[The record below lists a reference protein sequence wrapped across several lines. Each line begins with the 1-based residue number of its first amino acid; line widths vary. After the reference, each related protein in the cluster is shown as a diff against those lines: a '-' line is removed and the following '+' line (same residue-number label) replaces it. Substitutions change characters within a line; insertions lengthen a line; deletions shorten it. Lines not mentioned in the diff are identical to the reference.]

1 MEVHSCRQLCYA
13 EGPLHPGQARVYAVG
28 ASSLS
33 SCASAGEGD
42 TMRPQDFM
50 SATINRILAAIALS
64 FVAIAQGMA
73 DDETAGAVPPET
85 LPSFAPVLKKI
96 TPAVVK
102 VEIRGHAA
110 APAGSKRR
118 ETREIHEVGSGV
130 VYDAGQ
136 GLIITNHHV
145 IDHADEITVTLTD
158 GRVLRAKRV
167 GSDPDFDLA
176 LIRVRADNLPSI
188 PFGDSSKLEVGDIV
202 LAIGY
207 PANLAQSVTSG
218 IVGGLHRTN
227 VGIEQHENFIQTDA
241 AVYPGN
247 SGGALVNIKGD
258 LVGINTAF
266 IGSTSTNPGV
276 GFAIPVNMS
285 RIIADQLLKYG
296 DIRRGTLGIT
306 IEEPTPAVLRDLKL
320 AGPQQGPVITK
331 VDPGSAGERAGLKAG
346 DVVTRIGEREA
357 INAAFL
363 RTRIALLRIG
373 DTAELAILRDGKPMT
388 IRAVIAERQPRTSS
402 K

>member
-1 MEVHSCRQLCYA
+1 MTGVRRSHRF
-13 EGPLHPGQARVYAVG
+13 V
-28 ASSLS
+28 
-33 SCASAGEGD
+33 
-42 TMRPQDFM
+42 
-50 SATINRILAAIALS
+50 NRIIGAIALS
-64 FVAIAQGMA
+64 FLVTAQALAEDDGTAPAVSPEAI
-73 DDETAGAVPPET
+73 PT
-85 LPSFAPVLKKI
+85 LAPILKNI

-102 VEIRGHAA
+102 IEIKGHAA
-110 APAGSKRR
+110 TGTNAKRR

-130 VYDAGQ
+130 VYDASQ

-158 GRVLRAKRV
+158 GRTLRAKRV

-176 LIRVRADNLPSI
+176 LVRVRADSLPSI
-188 PFGDSSKLEVGDIV
+188 PFGDSSQLEVGDIV

-207 PANLAQSVTSG
+207 PANMAQSVTSG

-227 VGIEQHENFIQTDA
+227 IGIEQHENFIQTDA

-266 IGSTSTNPGV
+266 IGSSSTNPGV

-285 RIIADQLLKYG
+285 RIIADQILKYG

-306 IEEPTPAVLRDLKL
+306 IEDPTPAAIGDMKL
-320 AGPQQGPVITK
+320 AGRPPGAVITK
-331 VDPGSAGERAGLKAG
+331 VDRGSAGERAGVKAG
-346 DVVTRIGEREA
+346 NFVTMIGERDV

-363 RTRIALLRIG
+363 RNRIALLRIG
-373 DTAELAILRDGKPMT
+373 ETAELAILRAGKQMT
-388 IRAVIAERQPRTSS
+388 IQAIVAERQPRTSS

>member
-1 MEVHSCRQLCYA
+1 MWA
-13 EGPLHPGQARVYAVG
+13 
-28 ASSLS
+28 
-33 SCASAGEGD
+33 
-42 TMRPQDFM
+42 TMH
-50 SATINRILAAIALS
+50 RIVVAIALS
-64 FVAIAQGMA
+64 LVSIAQA
-73 DDETAGAVPPET
+73 VPAEDEAAGAGRSDA
-85 LPSFAPVLKKI
+85 LPSFAPILRKI

-102 VEIRGHAA
+102 VDSRGRAM
-110 APAGSKRR
+110 APANSKKR

-130 VYDAGQ
+130 VFDPSL

-158 GRVLRAKRV
+158 GRVLQARRV

-176 LIRVRADNLPSI
+176 LIRVRGDNLPSI
-188 PFGDSSKLEVGDIV
+188 PIGDSSKLEVGDIV

-207 PANLAQSVTSG
+207 PAALAQSVTSG

-227 VGIEQHENFIQTDA
+227 LGIEQHENFIQTDA

-247 SGGALVNIKGD
+247 SGGALVNVKGD

-285 RIIADQLLKYG
+285 RIIADQILKYG

-306 IEEPTPAVLRDLKL
+306 VEDPTPAVLRNAKL
-320 AGPQQGPVITK
+320 TSPQPGAVITK
-331 VDPGSAGERAGLKAG
+331 VESGSAGERAGLKPG
-346 DVVTRIGEREA
+346 DVVAKVGGREV
-357 INAAFL
+357 ISAAFL

-373 DTAELAILRDGKPMT
+373 ETAELAISRDGNPMA
-388 IRAVIAERQPRTSS
+388 IRAVVVERRPRTSS

>member
-1 MEVHSCRQLCYA
+1 MPKVGFTPLRRGFTRLFCTPPAHPLEEDSTRRQDLMLA
-13 EGPLHPGQARVYAVG
+13 P
-28 ASSLS
+28 
-33 SCASAGEGD
+33 
-42 TMRPQDFM
+42 
-50 SATINRILAAIALS
+50 INRICAAIGLS
-64 FVAIAQGMA
+64 FAVTLAMMGRG
-73 DDETAGAVPPET
+73 TAANDGTAAAAPDK
-85 LPSFAPVLKKI
+85 LPSFAPILKKI
-96 TPAVVK
+96 APAVVK
-102 VEIRGHAA
+102 VEIRGR
-110 APAGSKRR
+110 APSGTSSRRR

-130 VYDAGQ
+130 VYDPGQ
-136 GLIITNHHV
+136 GLVITNHHV

-158 GRVLRAKRV
+158 GRSLRATRV

-176 LIRVRADNLPSI
+176 VIKVRADGLPSI

-218 IVGGLHRTN
+218 IVSGLHRTN
-227 VGIEQHENFIQTDA
+227 IGIEQHENFIQTDA

-247 SGGALVNIKGD
+247 SGGALVDTKGN

-266 IGSTSTNPGV
+266 IGSTNTNPGV

-285 RIIADQLLKYG
+285 RIIADQILKYG

-306 IEEPTPAVLRDLKL
+306 IEDPTPAAIGDMKL
-320 AGPQQGPVITK
+320 AGRPPGAVITK
-331 VDPGSAGERAGLKAG
+331 VDRGSAGERAGLKAG
-346 DVVTRIGEREA
+346 DFVTMIGERDV

-363 RTRIALLRIG
+363 RNRIALLRIG
-373 DTAELAILRDGKPMT
+373 ETAELAILRAGKQM
-388 IRAVIAERQPRTSS
+388 IIQAIVAERQPRTSS

>member
-1 MEVHSCRQLCYA
+1 MTGVRRSHRF
-13 EGPLHPGQARVYAVG
+13 V
-28 ASSLS
+28 
-33 SCASAGEGD
+33 
-42 TMRPQDFM
+42 
-50 SATINRILAAIALS
+50 NRIIGAIALS
-64 FVAIAQGMA
+64 FLVTAQALAEDDGTAPAVSPEAI
-73 DDETAGAVPPET
+73 PT
-85 LPSFAPVLKKI
+85 LAPILKNI

-102 VEIRGHAA
+102 IEIKGHAA
-110 APAGSKRR
+110 TGTNAKRR

-130 VYDAGQ
+130 VYDASQ

-145 IDHADEITVTLTD
+145 INHADEITVTLTD
-158 GRVLRAKRV
+158 GRTLKAKRL
-167 GSDPDFDLA
+167 GSDPDFDVA
-176 LIRVRADNLPSI
+176 MIKVRADNLPSI

-207 PANLAQSVTSG
+207 PMNMAQSVTSG

-227 VGIEQHENFIQTDA
+227 IGIEQHENFIQTDA

-266 IGSTSTNPGV
+266 IGSTNTNPGV

-285 RIIADQLLKYG
+285 RIIANQILKFG

-306 IEEPTPAVLRDLKL
+306 IEDSTPAVIRDMKL
-320 AGPQQGPVITK
+320 TGPQPGAVITR
-331 VDPGSAGERAGLKAG
+331 VDRGSAGERAGLKSG
-346 DVVTRIGEREA
+346 DVVTRLGAEA
-357 INAAFL
+357 VRNAPFL
-363 RTRIALLRIG
+363 RTRIALLRISE
-373 DTAELAILRDGKPMT
+373 TAELSILREGQQMT
-388 IRAVIAERQPRTSS
+388 IRATVAERQPRTSS

>member
-1 MEVHSCRQLCYA
+1 M
-13 EGPLHPGQARVYAVG
+13 
-28 ASSLS
+28 
-33 SCASAGEGD
+33 
-42 TMRPQDFM
+42 
-50 SATINRILAAIALS
+50 NRIIGAIALS
-64 FVAIAQGMA
+64 FMVTTQAM
-73 DDETAGAVPPET
+73 TAEDGTAPTVLPEVMPT
-85 LPSFAPVLKKI
+85 LAPILKKI

-102 VEIRGHAA
+102 LETKGRAA
-110 APAGSKRR
+110 AGTAGTNAKRR

-130 VYDAGQ
+130 VYDASQ

-145 IDHADEITVTLTD
+145 IDHADEITVTLID
-158 GRVLRAKRV
+158 GRTLKAKRL

-176 LIRVRADNLPSI
+176 MIKVQADNLPSI

-207 PANLAQSVTSG
+207 PMNMAQSVTSG

-227 VGIEQHENFIQTDA
+227 IGIEQHENFIQTDA

-247 SGGALVNIKGD
+247 SGGALVNIQGD

-266 IGSTSTNPGV
+266 IGSTNTNPGV

-285 RIIADQLLKYG
+285 RIIANQILKFG
-296 DIRRGTLGIT
+296 DIHRGTLGIT
-306 IEEPTPAVLRDLKL
+306 IEEPTPAVIRDMKL
-320 AGPQQGPVITK
+320 PGPQPGAVITR
-331 VDPGSAGERAGLKAG
+331 VDHGSSGERAGLKSG
-346 DVVTRIGEREA
+346 DVVTKLGAEA
-357 INAAFL
+357 VRNAPSL

-373 DTAELAILRDGKPMT
+373 ETAELAILREGKPMT
-388 IRAVIAERQPRTSS
+388 IRAIMAERQSRTSS

>member
-1 MEVHSCRQLCYA
+1 MLETPLYA
-13 EGPLHPGQARVYAVG
+13 SQAVAYAVG
-28 ASSLS
+28 AGRSIPIRRQEFML
-33 SCASAGEGD
+33 A
-42 TMRPQDFM
+42 TM
-50 SATINRILAAIALS
+50 NRIFAAIALS
-64 FVAIAQGMA
+64 FVVAQGNAA
-73 DDETAGAVPPET
+73 DDGTAGAVPPDR
-85 LPSFAPVLKKI
+85 LPSFAPILKKI
-96 TPAVVK
+96 TPAVAK
-102 VEIRGHAA
+102 VEIRGRAA
-110 APAGSKRR
+110 ATGTNPRR
-118 ETREIHEVGSGV
+118 REIHEVGSGV
-130 VYDAGQ
+130 VYDASQ

-158 GRVLRAKRV
+158 GRILRAKRV

-176 LIRVRADNLPSI
+176 LIKVRADNLPSI

-218 IVGGLHRTN
+218 IVSGLHRTN
-227 VGIEQHENFIQTDA
+227 IGIEQHENFIQTDA

-247 SGGALVNIKGD
+247 SGGALVDTKGD

-266 IGSTSTNPGV
+266 IGSTNTNPGV

-306 IEEPTPAVLRDLKL
+306 IEDPTPAVLRDMKL
-320 AGPQQGPVITK
+320 TAPQAGAVITR
-331 VDPGSAGERAGLKAG
+331 VDRGSAGERAGLKSG
-346 DVVTRIGEREA
+346 DVVTKFGERA
-357 INAAFL
+357 VINAPFL

-373 DTAELAILRDGKPMT
+373 ETAELAILRDGKPMT
-388 IRAVIAERQPRTSS
+388 IRAVVAERQPRTSS

>member
-1 MEVHSCRQLCYA
+1 M
-13 EGPLHPGQARVYAVG
+13 
-28 ASSLS
+28 
-33 SCASAGEGD
+33 
-42 TMRPQDFM
+42 
-50 SATINRILAAIALS
+50 NRIFGAIALS
-64 FVAIAQGMA
+64 FVALGEGVAA
-73 DDETAGAVPPET
+73 DDRTAPAVAQAP
-85 LPSFAPVLKKI
+85 LPSLAPVLKKI

-102 VEIRGHAA
+102 IEIRGR
-110 APAGSKRR
+110 APVATNSRRR

-158 GRVLRAKRV
+158 GRVLNAKRV

-176 LIRVRADNLPSI
+176 LVRVRADSLPSI
-188 PFGDSSKLEVGDIV
+188 PFGDSSQLEVGDIV

-227 VGIEQHENFIQTDA
+227 IGIEQHENFIQTDA

-247 SGGALVNIKGD
+247 SGGALVNTKGD

-266 IGSTSTNPGV
+266 IGSSSTNPGV
-276 GFAIPVNMS
+276 GFAIPVNMA
-285 RIIADQLLKYG
+285 RIIADQILKYG

-306 IEEPTPAVLRDLKL
+306 IENPPPAVTRDPNQPG
-320 AGPQQGPVITK
+320 AVITK
-331 VDPGSAGERAGLKAG
+331 VDRGSAGERAGLKVG
-346 DVVTRIGEREA
+346 DVVVNIGDAAVR
-357 INAAFL
+357 NAPFL

-373 DTAELAILRDGKPMT
+373 ETAELAILRDGKAMT
-388 IRAVIAERQPRTSS
+388 IRATIAERQPQTSS

>member
-1 MEVHSCRQLCYA
+1 MK
-13 EGPLHPGQARVYAVG
+13 
-28 ASSLS
+28 
-33 SCASAGEGD
+33 
-42 TMRPQDFM
+42 
-50 SATINRILAAIALS
+50 RIFAAIALTFAVMGQS
-64 FVAIAQGMA
+64 IAA
-73 DDETAGAVPPET
+73 DDGAAPAPAPTPT
-85 LPSFAPVLKKI
+85 LAPILKKI

-102 VEIRGHAA
+102 IEIRGR
-110 APAGSKRR
+110 APAGTNSRR
-118 ETREIHEVGSGV
+118 REIHEVGSGV
-130 VYDAGQ
+130 VYDASQ

-158 GRVLRAKRV
+158 GRVLTAKRV

-176 LIRVRADNLPSI
+176 LIKVRVDSLPSI
-188 PFGDSSKLEVGDIV
+188 PFGDSSQLEVGDIV

-227 VGIEQHENFIQTDA
+227 IGIEQHENFIQTDA

-285 RIIADQLLKYG
+285 RIIADQILKYG

-306 IEEPTPAVLRDLKL
+306 IEDPTPAVLRDMKL
-320 AGPQQGPVITK
+320 TAPQAGAVITR
-331 VDPGSAGERAGLKAG
+331 VDPGSAGERAGLKSG
-346 DVVTRIGEREA
+346 DVVTKLGEVAVR
-357 INAAFL
+357 NAPFL

-373 DTAELAILRDGKPMT
+373 ETAELAILREGKQMT
-388 IRAVIAERQPRTSS
+388 IRAIMAERQPRTSS

>member
-1 MEVHSCRQLCYA
+1 MWA
-13 EGPLHPGQARVYAVG
+13 
-28 ASSLS
+28 
-33 SCASAGEGD
+33 
-42 TMRPQDFM
+42 TMH
-50 SATINRILAAIALS
+50 RIIVAIALS
-64 FVAIAQGMA
+64 FVAIAQA
-73 DDETAGAVPPET
+73 LPAEDEAAGGGRSDA
-85 LPSFAPVLKKI
+85 LPSFAPILKKI

-102 VEIRGHAA
+102 VDSRGRGM
-110 APAGSKRR
+110 APTNSRKH

-130 VYDAGQ
+130 VFDPSQ

-158 GRVLRAKRV
+158 GRVLRARRV

-176 LIRVRADNLPSI
+176 LIRVRGDNLPSI
-188 PFGDSSKLEVGDIV
+188 PIGDSSKLEVGDIV

-207 PANLAQSVTSG
+207 PAALAQSVTSG

-227 VGIEQHENFIQTDA
+227 LGIEQHENFIQTDA

-247 SGGALVNIKGD
+247 SGGALVNVKGD

-285 RIIADQLLKYG
+285 RIIAEQILKYG

-306 IEEPTPAVLRDLKL
+306 VEDPTPAVLRDVKL
-320 AGPQQGPVITK
+320 TSPQPGAVITK
-331 VDPGSAGERAGLKAG
+331 VDSGSAGERAGLKPR
-346 DVVTRIGEREA
+346 DVVAKVGGREV
-357 INAAFL
+357 ISAAFL

-373 DTAELAILRDGKPMT
+373 ETAELAISRDGNAMA
-388 IRAVIAERQPRTSS
+388 IRAVVAERRPRTSS

>member
-1 MEVHSCRQLCYA
+1 M
-13 EGPLHPGQARVYAVG
+13 
-28 ASSLS
+28 
-33 SCASAGEGD
+33 
-42 TMRPQDFM
+42 MRREFVLVSMKQVCG
-50 SATINRILAAIALS
+50 AIALA
-64 FVAIAQGMA
+64 VAVAFAVLGQSMAA
-73 DDETAGAVPPET
+73 DDGAT
-85 LPSFAPVLKKI
+85 PSLAPILKKI

-102 VEIRGHAA
+102 IEIRGR
-110 APAGSKRR
+110 APVSGTNARR
-118 ETREIHEVGSGV
+118 REIHEVGSGV
-130 VYDAGQ
+130 VYDASQ
-136 GLIITNHHV
+136 GLIVTNHHV

-158 GRVLRAKRV
+158 GRILSAKRL
-167 GSDPDFDLA
+167 GADPDFDVA
-176 LIRVRADNLPSI
+176 MIKVRADNLPSI

-207 PANLAQSVTSG
+207 PMNMAQSVTSG

-227 VGIEQHENFIQTDA
+227 IGIEQHENFIQTDA

-266 IGSTSTNPGV
+266 IGSTNTNPGV

-285 RIIADQLLKYG
+285 RIIANQILKFG

-306 IEEPTPAVLRDLKL
+306 IEDSTPAVIRDMKL
-320 AGPQQGPVITK
+320 TGPQPGAVITR
-331 VDPGSAGERAGLKAG
+331 VDRGSAGERAGLKSG
-346 DVVTRIGEREA
+346 DVVSMLGAEA
-357 INAAFL
+357 VRNAPFL

-373 DTAELAILRDGKPMT
+373 ETAELAILREGKPIT
-388 IRAVIAERQPRTSS
+388 IRAIMAERQPRTSS

>member
-1 MEVHSCRQLCYA
+1 MGV
-13 EGPLHPGQARVYAVG
+13 
-28 ASSLS
+28 
-33 SCASAGEGD
+33 
-42 TMRPQDFM
+42 M
-50 SATINRILAAIALS
+50 NRIFGAIALS
-64 FVAIAQGMA
+64 FMVTGQGVATEAA
-73 DDETAGAVPPET
+73 TRAGAPAPMPT
-85 LPSFAPVLKKI
+85 LAPILKKI
-96 TPAVVK
+96 TPAIVK
-102 VEIRGHAA
+102 VENKGHVT
-110 APAGSKRR
+110 AGGTNARRR

-130 VYDAGQ
+130 VYDASQ

-158 GRVLRAKRV
+158 GRILKAKRL

-176 LIRVRADNLPSI
+176 MIKVQADNLPSI
-188 PFGDSSKLEVGDIV
+188 PFGDSSQLEVGDIV

-207 PANLAQSVTSG
+207 PMNMAQSVTSG

-227 VGIEQHENFIQTDA
+227 IGLEQHENFIQTDA

-266 IGSTSTNPGV
+266 ISSTNTNPGV

-285 RIIADQLLKYG
+285 RIIANQILKFG
-296 DIRRGTLGIT
+296 DIRRGSLGIT
-306 IEEPTPAVLRDLKL
+306 IEDPTAALIRDMKL
-320 AGPQQGPVITK
+320 TGSPKAVITK
-331 VDPGSAGERAGLKAG
+331 VDRGSAGERAGLKSG
-346 DVVTRIGEREA
+346 DVVTRLGAEA
-357 INAAFL
+357 VRNAPFL

-373 DTAELAILRDGKPMT
+373 EIAELTILREGEQMAV
-388 IRAVIAERQPRTSS
+388 RATVAERQSRTSS

>member
-1 MEVHSCRQLCYA
+1 MRRQEFMLA
-13 EGPLHPGQARVYAVG
+13 
-28 ASSLS
+28 
-33 SCASAGEGD
+33 
-42 TMRPQDFM
+42 TM
-50 SATINRILAAIALS
+50 NRIFAAIALS
-64 FVAIAQGMA
+64 VVAIVPPPGPAALAEEGRA
-73 DDETAGAVPPET
+73 GAEDGTAGAAPAET
-85 LPSFAPVLKKI
+85 LPSFAPILKKI

-102 VEIRGHAA
+102 VEIRGR
-110 APAGSKRR
+110 APAPGNSRRR
-118 ETREIHEVGSGV
+118 EMREIHEVGSGV
-130 VYDAGQ
+130 VYDPSQ

-145 IDHADEITVTLTD
+145 IDHADEITVTLID
-158 GRVLRAKRV
+158 GRVFRARRV

-247 SGGALVNIKGD
+247 SGGVLVDTKGD

-285 RIIADQLLKYG
+285 RIIADQILKYG

-306 IEEPTPAVLRDLKL
+306 IEDPTPAVLRDLKL
-320 AGPQQGPVITK
+320 TGPQQGPVITK
-331 VDPGSAGERAGLKAG
+331 VDRGSAGERAGLKAG
-346 DVVTRIGEREA
+346 DVVTKIGEREA
-357 INAAFL
+357 INAPFL

-373 DTAELAILRDGKPMT
+373 ETAGLTVLRDGKPMT

-402 K
+402 R

>member
-1 MEVHSCRQLCYA
+1 MRRREFVL
-13 EGPLHPGQARVYAVG
+13 
-28 ASSLS
+28 ASMKQIF
-33 SCASAGEGD
+33 G
-42 TMRPQDFM
+42 
-50 SATINRILAAIALS
+50 AIALA
-64 FVAIAQGMA
+64 VAVMGQSMAA
-73 DDETAGAVPPET
+73 DDGTTPT
-85 LPSFAPVLKKI
+85 LAPILKKI
-96 TPAVVK
+96 TPAVAK
-102 VEIRGHAA
+102 IEIRGR
-110 APAGSKRR
+110 APAGTNARR
-118 ETREIHEVGSGV
+118 REIHEVGSGV
-130 VYDAGQ
+130 VYDASQ

-158 GRVLRAKRV
+158 GRILTAKRV

-176 LIRVRADNLPSI
+176 LVKVRSDNLPSI
-188 PFGDSSKLEVGDIV
+188 PFGDSSRLEVGDIV

-227 VGIEQHENFIQTDA
+227 IGIEQHENFIQTDA

-247 SGGALVNIKGD
+247 SGGALVDVKGD

-266 IGSTSTNPGV
+266 IGSTNTNPGV
-276 GFAIPVNMS
+276 GFAIPVNMA

-306 IEEPTPAVLRDLKL
+306 IEDPTPAVLRDMKL
-320 AGPQQGPVITK
+320 TGPQSGAVITK
-331 VDPGSAGERAGLKAG
+331 VDRGSGGERAGLKSG
-346 DVVTRIGEREA
+346 DVVTKLGEREVT
-357 INAAFL
+357 NAGFL

-373 DTAELAILRDGKPMT
+373 EPAELTILREGKQAA
-388 IRAVIAERQPRTSS
+388 IRAIIAERQPRTSS

>member
-1 MEVHSCRQLCYA
+1 MSYET
-13 EGPLHPGQARVYAVG
+13 
-28 ASSLS
+28 
-33 SCASAGEGD
+33 AGMLA
-42 TMRPQDFM
+42 TMHRIFM
-50 SATINRILAAIALS
+50 AIALS
-64 FVAIAQGMA
+64 FVAIGQAIPAEEVG
-73 DDETAGAVPPET
+73 AGPPDT
-85 LPSFAPVLKKI
+85 LPSFAPILKKI

-102 VEIRGHAA
+102 VEIRARA
-110 APAGSKRR
+110 VMSTNSRKR

-130 VYDAGQ
+130 VFDPSR

-145 IDHADEITVTLTD
+145 IGRADEITVTLTD

-167 GSDPDFDLA
+167 GSDADFDLA
-176 LIRVRADNLPSI
+176 LIRVPGDNLPSI
-188 PFGDSSKLEVGDIV
+188 PIGDSSKLEVGDIV

-207 PANLAQSVTSG
+207 PAALAQSVTSG

-247 SGGALVNIKGD
+247 SGGALVDVNGD

-285 RIIADQLLKYG
+285 RIIADQILKYG

-306 IEEPTPAVLRDLKL
+306 VEDPTPAVLRDVKL
-320 AGPQQGPVITK
+320 TSPQPGAVITK
-331 VDPGSAGERAGLKAG
+331 VESGSAGERARLKPG
-346 DVVTRIGEREA
+346 DVVAKVGGREV

-373 DTAELAILRDGKPMT
+373 ETAELAILRDGNPMA
-388 IRAVIAERQPRTSS
+388 IRAVVVERPPRTSS

>member
-1 MEVHSCRQLCYA
+1 M
-13 EGPLHPGQARVYAVG
+13 
-28 ASSLS
+28 
-33 SCASAGEGD
+33 
-42 TMRPQDFM
+42 
-50 SATINRILAAIALS
+50 NRIIGAIALS
-64 FVAIAQGMA
+64 FVALGQGVAADEAVAQA
-73 DDETAGAVPPET
+73 P
-85 LPSFAPVLKKI
+85 LPSLAPVLKKI

-102 VEIRGHAA
+102 IEIRGR
-110 APAGSKRR
+110 APVATNSRRR

-145 IDHADEITVTLTD
+145 IDHADEITVALTD
-158 GRVLRAKRV
+158 GRVLNAKRV

-176 LIRVRADNLPSI
+176 LVRVRADSLPSI
-188 PFGDSSKLEVGDIV
+188 PFGDSSQLEVGDIV

-227 VGIEQHENFIQTDA
+227 IGIEQHENFIQTDA

-247 SGGALVNIKGD
+247 SGGALVNTNGD

-266 IGSTSTNPGV
+266 IGSSSTNPGV
-276 GFAIPVNMS
+276 GFAIPVNMA
-285 RIIADQLLKYG
+285 RIIADQILKYG

-306 IEEPTPAVLRDLKL
+306 IENPPPAGTRDPNQPG
-320 AGPQQGPVITK
+320 AVITK
-331 VDPGSAGERAGLKAG
+331 VDRGSAGERAGLKVG
-346 DVVTRIGEREA
+346 DVVVNIGDAAVR
-357 INAAFL
+357 NAPFL

-373 DTAELAILRDGKPMT
+373 ETAELAILREGKAMT
-388 IRAVIAERQPRTSS
+388 IRAPIAERQAQTSS

>member
-1 MEVHSCRQLCYA
+1 MRRELVL
-13 EGPLHPGQARVYAVG
+13 
-28 ASSLS
+28 AS
-33 SCASAGEGD
+33 
-42 TMRPQDFM
+42 MK
-50 SATINRILAAIALS
+50 RIFGAIALA
-64 FVAIAQGMA
+64 VAVAVAVMGQSMAA
-73 DDETAGAVPPET
+73 DDATTPT
-85 LPSFAPVLKKI
+85 LAPILKKI

-102 VEIRGHAA
+102 IEIRGR
-110 APAGSKRR
+110 APASGANSRR
-118 ETREIHEVGSGV
+118 REIHEVGSGV
-130 VYDAGQ
+130 VYDASQ

-145 IDHADEITVTLTD
+145 IDHADEITVTLTE
-158 GRVLRAKRV
+158 GRALSAKRV

-176 LIRVRADNLPSI
+176 LVRVRSDNLPSI
-188 PFGDSSKLEVGDIV
+188 PFGDSSQLEVGDIV

-227 VGIEQHENFIQTDA
+227 IGIEQHENFIQTDA

-247 SGGALVNIKGD
+247 SGGALVDVKGD

-266 IGSTSTNPGV
+266 IGSTNTNPGV
-276 GFAIPVNMS
+276 GFAIPVNMA

-306 IEEPTPAVLRDLKL
+306 IEDPTPAVLRDMKL
-320 AGPQQGPVITK
+320 TGPQSGAVITK
-331 VDPGSAGERAGLKAG
+331 VDRGSAGERAGLKSG
-346 DVVTRIGEREA
+346 DVVTKLGERDV
-357 INAAFL
+357 INAGFL

-373 DTAELAILRDGKPMT
+373 ETAELRILREGKQT
-388 IRAVIAERQPRTSS
+388 TVRAIVAERQPRTSA

>member
-1 MEVHSCRQLCYA
+1 M
-13 EGPLHPGQARVYAVG
+13 
-28 ASSLS
+28 
-33 SCASAGEGD
+33 
-42 TMRPQDFM
+42 
-50 SATINRILAAIALS
+50 NRIIGAIALS
-64 FVAIAQGMA
+64 FVALGQGVAADEAVAQA
-73 DDETAGAVPPET
+73 P
-85 LPSFAPVLKKI
+85 LPSLAPVLKKI

-102 VEIRGHAA
+102 IEIRGR
-110 APAGSKRR
+110 APVATNSRRR

-145 IDHADEITVTLTD
+145 IDHADEITVALTD
-158 GRVLRAKRV
+158 GRVLNAKRV

-176 LIRVRADNLPSI
+176 LVRVRADSLPSI
-188 PFGDSSKLEVGDIV
+188 PFGDSSQLEVGDIV

-227 VGIEQHENFIQTDA
+227 IGIEQHENFIQTDA

-247 SGGALVNIKGD
+247 SGGALVNTNGD

-266 IGSTSTNPGV
+266 IGSSSTNPGV
-276 GFAIPVNMS
+276 GFAIPVNMA
-285 RIIADQLLKYG
+285 RIIADQILKYG

-306 IEEPTPAVLRDLKL
+306 IENPPPAGTRDPNQPG
-320 AGPQQGPVITK
+320 AVITK
-331 VDPGSAGERAGLKAG
+331 VDRGSAGERAGLKVG
-346 DVVTRIGEREA
+346 DVVVNIGDAAVR
-357 INAAFL
+357 NAPFL

-373 DTAELAILRDGKPMT
+373 ETAELAILREGKAMT
-388 IRAVIAERQPRTSS
+388 IRAPIAERQPQTSS